1 MKNRYIKYPY
11 EKEYITSVEDKKN
24 INNITYCR
32 PEESIIFLGSSHIH
46 GDKYTINSEKP
57 KIIEGNNSTYF
68 SCDSESMK
76 MAIDYD
82 RRLDIMQQNLGNAI
96 ARLCIKTSTSL
107 NVEDYKIDEISN
119 RIYLLE
125 KDISF
130 NTINQLEDLAN
141 YMINANLLVNIFE
154 GYIELKGMG
163 SIDYSGPCLKRT
175 GEISILKIS
184 NIEKIDG
191 KVVLSI
197 SCGIRGFKNYREKFT
212 LIDNI
217 KNILFLNSDEDILK
231 EIKSLKSKGDNLKE
245 ENKRMEKELGLETV
259 KEYKKLATTVDGINY
274 IYKVVRNVNFKDIKF
289 ISNYIM
295 DDYNFVQIYGI
306 PNGPMSQ
313 VLVARSKN
321 LNIDLKAIFDKLS
334 TKFSVNGTGNMFTI
348 QANVKSEQLA
358 GVMESFLIEIKKSN
372 PLIK

>member
-11 EKEYITSVEDKKN
+11 EKEYIASVEDKKE
-24 INNITYCR
+24 INNITYCK
-32 PEESIIFLGSSHIH
+32 PEESIIFLGNSHIH

-57 KIIEGNNSTYF
+57 KTLEGTNSTYF

-82 RRLDIMQQNLGNAI
+82 TRLDLMQQNLGNAI
-96 ARLCIKTSTSL
+96 TRLCIKTSTSF
-107 NVEDYKIDEISN
+107 NIENYKIDETSN
-119 RIYLLE
+119 KIYLQE

-130 NTINQLEDLAN
+130 NTINQLEELSN
-141 YMINANLLVNIFE
+141 YMINGNLLVNIFD

-184 NIEKIDG
+184 NIEKVDN

-197 SCGIRGFKNYREKFT
+197 SCGLRGFKNYKEKFT

-231 EIKSLKSKGDNLKE
+231 EIKFLKSKGENLKE

-259 KEYKKLATTVDGINY
+259 KEYKKIATTVDGISY
-274 IYKVVRNVNFKDIKF
+274 IYKVIRNVNFKDIKF

-295 DDYNFVQIYGI
+295 NDPNFVQIYGM
-306 PNGPMSQ
+306 PNGSMSQ
-313 VLVARSKN
+313 ILVARSKN
-321 LNIDLKAIFDKLS
+321 LNIDLKKIFDNLS
-334 TKFSVNGTGNMFTI
+334 AKYSINGTGNMYTI
-348 QANVKSEQLA
+348 QANVKSEHLA
-358 GVMESFLIEIKKSN
+358 GVMESFLIEIKKEN
-372 PLIK
+372 PNIK